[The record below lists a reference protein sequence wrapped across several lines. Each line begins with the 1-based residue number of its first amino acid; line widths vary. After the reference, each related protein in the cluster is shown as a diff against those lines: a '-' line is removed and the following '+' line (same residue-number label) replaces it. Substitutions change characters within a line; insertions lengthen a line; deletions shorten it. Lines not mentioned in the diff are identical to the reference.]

1 MTIAIETEQRT
12 SEERMAV
19 LDLLRTMRVQVERA
33 EPVFEDGFAKL
44 SRKHDITLGVNDV
57 SYESLK
63 IGAQCHAPRLAITI
77 EGKAAGTMPEDPFA
91 KTMALF
97 DLAISISE
105 IEPVPPRDDAVG
117 LAMIVSHE
125 LKEHEASISVHRP
138 TFVGGVP
145 HLELAS
151 IKSPTKGL
159 FLRPPRVM
167 GNEFE
172 PIFRRLDLIA
182 SRLAG
187 RIDPAL
193 SCQWQALPGGGRT
206 FVARTSK
213 ASAMWRADRQDAVA
227 ALRMHADWAD
237 VMAA

>member
-19 LDLLRTMRVQVERA
+19 LDLLRVMRIQVERA
-33 EPVFEDGFAKL
+33 KPVFDDGFAAL
-44 SRKHDITLGVNDV
+44 SRKHNISIGSYDA

-63 IGAQCHAPRLAITI
+63 IGAQGQTPRLAITI
-77 EGKAAGTMPEDPFA
+77 EARAAGTMPEDPLA
-91 KTMALF
+91 KTLALI
-97 DLAISISE
+97 DLAITLSE
-105 IEPVPPRDDAVG
+105 SDPVPPKDDAAG
-117 LAMIVSHE
+117 LALIVSRE
-125 LKEHEASISVHRP
+125 LMEHEASIAVHRP
-138 TFVGGVP
+138 TAVGGVT

-159 FLRPPRVM
+159 SLRPPRVM
-167 GNEFE
+167 GNEYE

-182 SRLAG
+182 ARAASRVE
-187 RIDPAL
+187 PAL
-193 SCQWQALPGGGRT
+193 FCQWQALPGGGRT

-213 ASAMWRADRQDAVA
+213 MSAMWRAGRLDAVA
-227 ALRMHADWAD
+227 ELRLHADWAD